1 MPRVQFDGFK
11 ACFGGEELKRA
22 CATLSGALI
31 SGKLPV
37 RRTQQQQPHVHSSS
51 SHAYQETTLLQL
63 SHILISS
70 GSGAGLASAGR

>member
-1 MPRVQFDGFK
+1 VQFDGFK

-37 RRTQQQQPHVHSSS
+37 RLCCSKDMEQQPDS
-51 SHAYQETTLLQL
+51 T
-63 SHILISS
+63 
-70 GSGAGLASAGR
+70 